1 MTRDYAGVAR
11 GGGGSSSSRFVL
23 ADQVFELSSKLG
35 KLRQRSS
42 ANADALRAATQV
54 TNTSAPRK
62 MPLPLVLFTELGC
75 VVRIAAK
82 NHAVGWLSTRY
93 FNPKPRRKY
102 LFRDWCFFRDW
113 HSWCCGVPVSNRA
126 PKIDSGLVV
135 SYVTYGRCSL
145 CKLCN

>member
-35 KLRQRSS
+35 NLRQRSS

-54 TNTSAPRK
+54 TNTSTPRK
-62 MPLPLVLFTELGC
+62 MPLPLDLFTELGY
-75 VVRIAAK
+75 VVG
-82 NHAVGWLSTRY
+82 NHAVGWLSTKY
-93 FNPKPRRKY
+93 FHPKPRCKY

-113 HSWCCGVPVSNRA
+113 HSWCCGVPVPNRA
-126 PKIDSGLVV
+126 PKIHSGLWCL
-135 SYVTYGRCSL
+135 T
-145 CKLCN
+145 